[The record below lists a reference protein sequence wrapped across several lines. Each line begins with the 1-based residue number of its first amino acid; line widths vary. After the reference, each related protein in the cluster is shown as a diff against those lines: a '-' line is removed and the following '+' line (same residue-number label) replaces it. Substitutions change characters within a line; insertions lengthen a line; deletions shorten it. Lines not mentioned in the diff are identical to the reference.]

1 MDFIVGMGFVLC
13 MLYLFYERENRQK
26 ARPQVA
32 RASRTSASRGGK
44 RTTTK
49 RRSHKFMVARVAAH
63 ELSQ

>member
-32 RASRTSASRGGK
+32 RVARTSSARSGK
-44 RTTTK
+44 RTTK
-49 RRSHKFMVARVAAH
+49 RRTHKFSVPFVAQ
-63 ELSQ
+63 EYPY